1 VFTCS
6 QTPKYRYRRD
16 DRDAGIL
23 QRSLIMVSIRLTDE
37 TVPAGER
44 ELIRF
49 AFGECSL
56 GRILVAATSEGV
68 SAILLGDDRD
78 SLQRDLRG
86 RFPTTQLIDGGKA
99 FEPLV
104 GEIVALVEMPAR
116 GIALPL
122 DLRGTRFQRRVWR
135 ALREIPVG
143 ATASYREIADR
154 IGAAKAV
161 RAVARACAANAL
173 AVAIPCHRVVRADGA
188 PSGYRWGVA
197 RKRILLDREA
207 A

>member
-1 VFTCS
+1 
-6 QTPKYRYRRD
+6 
-16 DRDAGIL
+16 
-23 QRSLIMVSIRLTDE
+23 MVSIRLTDE

-56 GRILVAATSEGV
+56 GRLLVAATSEGV
-68 SAILLGDDRD
+68 SAILLGDDCD

-86 RFPTTQLIDGGKA
+86 RFPTAQLIDGGRA

-104 GEIVALVEMPAR
+104 AEIVALVEMPAR

-122 DLRGTRFQRRVWR
+122 DLRGTGLQRRVWR

-173 AVAIPCHRVVRADGA
+173 AVAIPCHRVMRADGA
-188 PSGYRWGVA
+188 PSGYRWGLA
-197 RKRILLDREA
+197 RKRVLIDAERSQHG
-207 A
+207 